1 MDDRELSD
9 LKLERKECSRCG
21 ATWLNGVH
29 HWRTGHKGN
38 ELDLAGLVCNRVN
51 DPSCIN
57 PKKGCTGG
65 DTWEKRAEF
74 LGNFEREL
82 KRMRED

>member
-1 MDDRELSD
+1 MDKELSD
-9 LKLERKECSRCG
+9 LKLERKECARCG
-21 ATWLNGVH
+21 ATWLNGIH
-29 HWRTGHKGN
+29 HWRTGCKGN

-51 DPSCIN
+51 AANCIN
-57 PKKGCTGG
+57 PKKNQTGG

-74 LGNFEREL
+74 LENFDRDL